1 MKQQEAP
8 VFIDP
13 TTDVGFKRLFGDKKN
28 LINFLNIIFRGRK
41 DIVDLTYRDTELVG
55 TAEDIGTVIFDL
67 MVETISG
74 EEIIIEMQTTSHSNL
89 KKRMLYYA
97 SRVISDKAPKGDRRG
112 WGYAL
117 PEVYTV
123 VLMDGFHMPDSSSTN
138 YFHDVCLCN
147 RDSGEIFYEGLGF
160 IYLELVK
167 FGKSEEESETDL
179 DKVFFMLKNMS
190 SLETLPRILDSE
202 VFRRFFRLA
211 KYAKLTKEEQRMYDI
226 SLKRKWDAEA
236 VRLFREEEDAL
247 RKKEDALRKKE
258 DALRKK
264 EDERL
269 KKEAARIKAEASR
282 VRNEASR
289 IKNEATRVI
298 KEERA
303 KIEAEKLAEK
313 LKSALN
319 LKKRGLSVEDIAEDL
334 GLTVEQVEKLK

>member
-1 MKQQEAP
+1 
-8 VFIDP
+8 
-13 TTDVGFKRLFGDKKN
+13 
-28 LINFLNIIFRGRK
+28 
-41 DIVDLTYRDTELVG
+41 
-55 TAEDIGTVIFDL
+55 
-67 MVETISG
+67 
-74 EEIIIEMQTTSHSNL
+74 
-89 KKRMLYYA
+89 
-97 SRVISDKAPKGDRRG
+97 
-112 WGYAL
+112 
-117 PEVYTV
+117 
-123 VLMDGFHMPDSSSTN
+123 
-138 YFHDVCLCN
+138 
-147 RDSGEIFYEGLGF
+147 GF

-258 DALRKK
+258 D
-264 EDERL
+264 ERL

-282 VRNEASR
+282 VRNEAPR

-303 KIEAEKLAEK
+303 KIEAEK
-313 LKSALN
+313 
-319 LKKRGLSVEDIAEDL
+319 
-334 GLTVEQVEKLK
+334 